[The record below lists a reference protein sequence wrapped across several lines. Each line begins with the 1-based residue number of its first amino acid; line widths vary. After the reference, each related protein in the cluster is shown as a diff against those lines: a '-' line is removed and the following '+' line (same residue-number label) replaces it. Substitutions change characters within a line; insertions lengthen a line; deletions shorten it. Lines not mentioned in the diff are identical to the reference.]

1 MVVFRLHRYK
11 MSQYVN
17 HFFNYQKLKPMD
29 IDDRKAIIRD
39 PKAAKKLTLCFCLR
53 KLLTHSEHIFENRG
67 LTPMPEFFR
76 CHMQPP

>member
-11 MSQYVN
+11 ISQYVN

-53 KLLTHSEHIFENRG
+53 
-67 LTPMPEFFR
+67 
-76 CHMQPP
+76 